1 MTSPRLL
8 LASALCA
15 AALVVSLDAQGRSAT
30 RPPEKA
36 GALRVMPLRGNIY
49 VITGAGGNVTVSV
62 GRDGVLLV
70 DAGDESRVDQLLDTV
85 RTLDRQV
92 TSAAGPMRSCVGIVQ
107 GCTWWSG
114 SNLLPT
120 TVAPPAP
127 KPIAGIINTSLDPD
141 HIGGNAKIGA
151 AGKTY
156 GIGLGATGPSTAWI
170 VAHENVTMRL
180 SPAGNPKVSAATLPT
195 ETYFGDDKKLNFFNG
210 EGVVVMHVEAA
221 HTDGDSMVYFRG
233 SDVIAAGD
241 AFNMANYP
249 VIDTANGGSI
259 TGIVS
264 TANKLLDMI
273 VWEHMMEG
281 GTIVVPGHG
290 RMADVADVAY
300 YRDMVTI
307 MRDRVAA
314 LKQKGMT
321 LAQVKAAK
329 VTKDYDPRWGRNP
342 QWTPDMFVE
351 AIFKTVQAN

>member
-1 MTSPRLL
+1 VTRTLL
-8 LASALCA
+8 ILSVVCA
-15 AALVVSLDAQGRSAT
+15 VAVVVTLDAQGRAAASAT
-30 RPPEKA
+30 DTNA
-36 GALRVMPLRGNIY
+36 ALHVMPLRGNIY
-49 VITGAGGNVTVSV
+49 VIAGAGANVTVSV
-62 GRDGVLLV
+62 GKDGVLLV
-70 DAGDESRVDQLLDTV
+70 DAGDESKADQLLATV
-85 RTLDRQV
+85 RALDRQV
-92 TSAAGPMRSCVGIVQ
+92 TSAAMPMRSCVGLVQ
-107 GCTWWSG
+107 GCTWWNG
-114 SNLLPT
+114 SSLLPT

-127 KPIAGIINTSLDPD
+127 KPIAGIINTSLDAD

-151 AGKTY
+151 AGKVY
-156 GIGLGATGPSTAWI
+156 GIGLGATGASTAWI
-170 VAHENVTMRL
+170 VAHENVTTRL

-210 EGVVVMHVEAA
+210 EGVVVMHVDAA
-221 HTDGDSMVYFRG
+221 HTDGDSIVYFRG

-259 TGIVS
+259 TGIVA

-281 GTIVVPGHG
+281 GTVVVPGHG

-300 YRDMVTI
+300 YRDMVSI

-321 LAQVKAAK
+321 LPQVKAAK